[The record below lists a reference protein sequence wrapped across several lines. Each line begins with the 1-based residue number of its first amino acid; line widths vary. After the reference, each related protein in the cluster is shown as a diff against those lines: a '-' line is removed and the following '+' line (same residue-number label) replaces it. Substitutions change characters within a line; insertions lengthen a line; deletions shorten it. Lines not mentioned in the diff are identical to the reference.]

1 MAKKYLLIK
10 TDSLVDEMLPKVNT
24 HYTLCFGSFLC
35 DQELSIAENL
45 ENLVNSDE
53 LEKNR
58 TQS

>member
-45 ENLVNSDE
+45 ER
-53 LEKNR
+53 KY
-58 TQS
+58 